1 MYDIYLWKVKPTS
14 SHMTPWQSDTIYG
27 HMLYAIAMLYGKEEY
42 DKIVEDFINLKSPFI
57 ISDGFIDGK
66 LPLFNKSGI
75 SREDTEF
82 FSKTIN
88 KDLIET
94 VKRLKKINKIKNISI
109 GEFNRLRTAEF
120 SNKDFIVEKLK
131 ETEEENKKESKEKK
145 ASQNVAL
152 VLHNNINR
160 CTGTTVEDGIFSLK
174 EIFIDGEIHVFIK
187 IRKDFQIEKIDNI
200 LKFIESSGFGKKV
213 SSGKGAIERISFEK
227 CDDFKEV
234 KDANA
239 FISLSNYTPKEGDY
253 EEVICGTPLVKRGK
267 TADIGDNMN
276 FPFKK
281 PFACFTPGAL
291 FKGEIN
297 NEKGKVLTNIY
308 INKNV
313 VQIGIPFVLGV
324 KL

>member
-1 MYDIYLWKVKPTS
+1 MYDIYLWRVKPTS

-42 DKIVEDFINLKSPFI
+42 ERVVKEFIELRTPFI
-57 ISDGFIDGK
+57 VSDGFIDGK

-88 KDLIET
+88 KNLVET
-94 VKRLKKINKIKNISI
+94 VKHLKKINKIKNISI
-109 GEFNRLRTAEF
+109 DEFNRLRGGEF
-120 SNKDFIVEKLK
+120 SNRDFIVEKLRGIEK
-131 ETEEENKKESKEKK
+131 SEEKK
-145 ASQNVAL
+145 STQNVAL

-160 CTGTTVEDGIFSLK
+160 CTGTTVEDGIYSLK
-174 EIFIDGEIHVFIK
+174 EIFIDGEIYVFIK
-187 IRKDFQIEKIDNI
+187 IRKDFPVEKVDKI
-200 LKFIESSGFGKKV
+200 LSFIEGNGFGKKV
-213 SSGKGAIERISFEK
+213 SSGKGAIERVAFEK
-227 CDDFKEV
+227 FDKFVEIEGADGFV
-234 KDANA
+234 
-239 FISLSNYTPKEGDY
+239 SLSNYTPKSEDY

-267 TADIGDNMN
+267 TADVGDNMN

-291 FKGEIN
+291 FKGSVN
-297 NEKGKVLTNIY
+297 DEKGRVLTEIY

-313 VQIGIPFVLGV
+313 VQVGIPFVLGV